1 MKDVA
6 APEEFLQRGGT
17 ELAPMST
24 TSNLKIAMDYS
35 VSAKAVLLR
44 LRTRNFMQ
52 RGPDIAFLSAF
63 PGEDEYLFPPLTYLS
78 PTGETQKLEV
88 DDAVYHVVDVKPRIS

>member
-24 TSNLKIAMDYS
+24 TSNLRVAMEH
-35 VSAKAVLLR
+35 SAPQKTQNAVLLR
-44 LRTRNFMQ
+44 LLTEDFMT
-52 RGPDIAFLSAF
+52 RGPDISFLSAF
-63 PGEDEYLFPPLTYLS
+63 PGESEHLFPCAAPPLLS
-78 PTGETQKLEV
+78 T
-88 DDAVYHVVDVKPRIS
+88 

>member
-1 MKDVA
+1 M
-6 APEEFLQRGGT
+6 PEEFLQRGGT

-63 PGEDEYLFPPLTYLS
+63 PGEDEYLFPPLTYLQ
-78 PTGETQKLEV
+78 PTGVTETLEV
-88 DDAVYHVVDVKPRIS
+88 DDATYHVIDVKPRMS